1 LRFVESRTG
10 SSEIAISRAWL
21 EPVCGFGS
29 RLAGA
34 DDRPGEVCLQE
45 ATRGIRNGT
54 EVVVEN
60 AWAAVLQVTLLG
72 VITMVDS
79 WVIDRRVPGV
89 RMRRP
94 ASRATSAPSPHPDEN
109 RSERPAPLAV
119 DRWLGEGAALRVA
132 PELADPRGPLE
143 VGQAK
148 TSSSSARGAGPRR
161 LGARVNHADDV
172 SRSGTC
178 RKMK

>member
-34 DDRPGEVCLQE
+34 DDRPGEVCLIDLARCVYKKLLAEFGMERKWLLRMQ
-45 ATRGIRNGT
+45 
-54 EVVVEN
+54 
-60 AWAAVLQVTLLG
+60 WAAVLQVTLLG

-89 RMRRP
+89 
-94 ASRATSAPSPHPDEN
+94 
-109 RSERPAPLAV
+109 
-119 DRWLGEGAALRVA
+119 GALRVG
-132 PELADPRGPLE
+132 LLPLHLRIPMR
-143 VGQAK
+143 
-148 TSSSSARGAGPRR
+148 TARSVR
-161 LGARVNHADDV
+161 LS
-172 SRSGTC
+172 SRSISGSAKVLLC
-178 RKMK
+178 G